1 MISVCPS
8 ETIRAPIERV
18 WELLTTPA
26 SYDTWI
32 DGRVERIDPPG
43 PARPGQVV
51 EVSSGA
57 AGLRFRV
64 RFRVRAVDEAHHVF
78 EFDGRLPLAITM
90 HERVSMAPVG
100 DGLTRVQYG

>member
-8 ETIRAPIERV
+8 ATIRAPIERV

-32 DGRVERIDPPG
+32 DGRVERADPPG
-43 PARPGQVV
+43 PARPGQLI
-51 EVSSGA
+51 EVSAGA

-64 RFRVRAVDEAHHVF
+64 RFRVTAVDGADHVF
-78 EFDGRLPLAITM
+78 EFDGWLPFKITM
-90 HERVSMAPVG
+90 HERISMAPVG
-100 DGLTRVQYG
+100 EGLVRVQYG